1 MDEFC
6 EGDLVCLKCGGPE
19 IEVVCTVE
27 AYPFAEGPEP
37 AIFCMWEGK
46 HFRIELAYPP
56 YALDPV
62 RRAHPSFG
70 PRRYPR

>member
-27 AYPFAEGPEP
+27 AYPFQDGAGP
-37 AIFCMWEGK
+37 AVFCLWEGK
-46 HFRIELAYPP
+46 HFRIEQAFPP
-56 YALDPV
+56 YALERV
-62 RRAHPSFG
+62 GRAHPSYARRRH
-70 PRRYPR
+70 PR